1 MDKKEM
7 TSKEYLQQ
15 IRADDLRIEQ
25 KIKEYESL
33 MSRKAS
39 LVGMDYTVDRVQTS
53 PDGTGFTKIVD
64 RLVDLQ
70 QEINDDI
77 DAFCDSQH
85 KKISEIHKLS
95 KPEYIEVL
103 FKRYVEGQ
111 ALEQIAADMGYS
123 YHWCCHMHGE
133 ALKEF
138 EKSATFRN

>member
-1 MDKKEM
+1 MGKKEM
-7 TSKEYLQQ
+7 TAKEYLQQ

-53 PDGTGFTKIVD
+53 PDGAGFTKIVD

-70 QEINDDI
+70 KEINDDI

-123 YHWCCHMHGE
+123 YNWCCHIHGE

-138 EKSATFRN
+138 EKVRNFP

>member
-1 MDKKEM
+1 MNKKEM

-33 MSRKAS
+33 LSRKAS
-39 LVGMDYTVDRVQTS
+39 LVGMNYTAERVQTS
-53 PDGTGFTKIVD
+53 PDGSGFTKIVD

-123 YHWCCHMHGE
+123 YNWCCHIHGE

-138 EKSATFRN
+138 EKVRNFP

>member
-1 MDKKEM
+1 MEKKEM

-33 MSRKAS
+33 LSRKAS

-123 YHWCCHMHGE
+123 YNWCCHIHGE

-138 EKSATFRN
+138 EKVRNFP